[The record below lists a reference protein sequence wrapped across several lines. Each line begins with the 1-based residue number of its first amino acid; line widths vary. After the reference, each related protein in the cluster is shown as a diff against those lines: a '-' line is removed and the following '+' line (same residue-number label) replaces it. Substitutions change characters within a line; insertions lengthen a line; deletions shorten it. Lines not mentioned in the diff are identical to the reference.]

1 MLNGFG
7 RARPEQ
13 GRPTDQQQREIDTLT
28 AEGNAIIDAHGE
40 EPEDEAVY
48 AGTDLIQSGAPA
60 DDSRR
65 DTGDRG
71 QHDLCFS
78 G

>member
-1 MLNGFG
+1 MLNGSG
-7 RARPEQ
+7 TARPEQ
-13 GRPTDQQQREIDTLT
+13 GQPTGQQQREIDTLT
-28 AEGNAIIDAHGE
+28 AAGNAIIDAHSE

-48 AGTDLIQSGAPA
+48 AGTDLIQSGVPA
-60 DDSRR
+60 DGSRR